1 MEADHFT
8 TQKISAEGSVFVIEF
23 DRNTSLPLSPNSKS
37 NGGRRRVCSTG
48 GGPFGVVVALFLALA
63 LLLEQ
68 YFHAGTMRPVF
79 AIPGYLL
86 LAGVCLLSALKVAFS
101 KRRPSLP
108 VMLLV
113 LTVAGGGWLAW
124 RFADAASPW
133 EGMILTRLVCAAIA
147 TYLVTSLVLTRLRW
161 RLLFLALLLLG
172 ALVQGWVGIAQFQ
185 GEGPGWSQLWYS
197 EQLRQWYGEG
207 LSTRARGFY
216 LNPNHL
222 SWLLSAATLMALAF
236 TLIGRVGPATRL
248 ACLLAVGVA
257 GAGVLLTGSR
267 GGALA
272 LAVGLMVY
280 LVLGVRAMVMCR
292 HRRRWLLRGVFV
304 LLLAALAGSAF
315 WLVGEEEGIRKRL
328 EGSLSDSYRRDLWP
342 LAWEQVRADP
352 WQGGGAGSFRYRA
365 REARPAWWRHDD
377 LYVHN
382 DWLQAAAEYGLPVLG
397 WLLLVVALHGAVA
410 VSGYLEVLDRLNA
423 RRWPGS
429 NQAAL
434 LLGGGAVLAAWSFHT
449 CFDFNLQVPANTL
462 LAAALMGM
470 LVSRRAGGEEAAV
483 AGWVWRG
490 GVATVLL
497 GVGIALLSLCATGRG
512 EWHQLQGEN
521 ALLKGEP
528 RTARL
533 EAARGLV
540 FAPGNP
546 YLWRTQGEA
555 WLALGKEERLVA
567 HYERAEEAFARLV
580 ELAPR
585 DDLHYLRLAEAQL
598 GQGKGREALQSARQA
613 MALAPGY
620 PAAYEIA
627 GRSAQAQGD
636 DRQAQEYYHEALARG
651 APASVRER
659 LRQVTQK
666 LRLAGQQ

>member
-1 MEADHFT
+1 MEANPFT
-8 TQKISAEGSVFVIEF
+8 TQKISAEGSVFVIEWE
-23 DRNTSLPLSPNSKS
+23 RTAPKPLSKHSES

-48 GGPFGVVVALFLALA
+48 GGPFGAVVALFLALA

-79 AIPGYLL
+79 SIPGYLL
-86 LAGVCLLSALKVAFS
+86 LTGVCLASALKVAFS
-101 KRRPSLP
+101 KRRPSMP

-113 LTVAGGGWLAW
+113 LIVGGGGWLAW
-124 RFADAASPW
+124 RLVDAASPW
-133 EGMILTRLVCAAIA
+133 EGMILTRLVCAAMA

-161 RLLFLALLLLG
+161 RLLFLTLLLAG
-172 ALVQGWVGIAQFQ
+172 ALVQGWVAIAQFH

-207 LSTRARGFY
+207 SSTRARGFY

-222 SWLLSAATLMALAF
+222 SWLLGAAALMALAF
-236 TLIGRVGPATRL
+236 TLIGRVGLATRL
-248 ACLLAVGVA
+248 ACLLAVGVT

-280 LVLGVRAMVMCR
+280 LVLGIRAMVMCC
-292 HRRRWLLRGVFV
+292 HQRRWVLRGGFV

-328 EGSLSDSYRRDLWP
+328 ERSLSDSYRRDLWP
-342 LAWEQVRADP
+342 VAWEQVRAHP
-352 WQGGGAGSFRYRA
+352 WQGGGATSFRYHA
-365 REARPAWWRHDD
+365 REARPAGWRQDD

-382 DWLQAAAEYGLPVLG
+382 DWLQAAAEFGLPVLG
-397 WLLLVVALHGAVA
+397 WLGLVVALHGAVA
-410 VSGYLEVLDRLNA
+410 VSAYLKVLGRLNA
-423 RRWPGS
+423 RHWPGS

-449 CFDFNLQVPANTL
+449 GFDFNLQVPANAL

-470 LVSRRAGGEEAAV
+470 LASRRAGGEKGAE

-490 GVATVLL
+490 GVASVLL

-512 EWHQLQGEN
+512 EWYQLKGEN

-528 RTARL
+528 RKARL

-555 WLALGKEERLVA
+555 WLALGKEERVMA
-567 HYERAEEAFARLV
+567 HYERAEVAFTRLV
-580 ELAPR
+580 ALAPR
-585 DDLHYLRLAEAQL
+585 DDFPYLRLAEAQL
-598 GQGKGREALQSARQA
+598 GQGKGVEALESARQA

-627 GRSAQAQGD
+627 GRSAQARGD
-636 DRQAQEYYHEALARG
+636 DREAREYYHEALARG
-651 APASVRER
+651 APAVVRER
-659 LRQVTQK
+659 LRQVTQR
-666 LRLAGQQ
+666 LRLDDAP